1 MTAIV
6 ARDVRIEYPIL
17 QTTDRS
23 LKRRFVNAATGGRI
37 ARDARN
43 HVVVTA
49 LDGVSFTIDVGERVA
64 LVGHNGSGKTT
75 LLRAMA
81 GVYEPS
87 SGSLEVSGT
96 VSSFIDIAIGFDPDA
111 TGRENVYLR
120 GFIMGM
126 TRSDIEERMDDIKT
140 FSGLGD
146 YLELPLRTYSS
157 GMHLRLAFSV
167 ATSMHRDIVLMDEWL
182 SVGDADFATN
192 AETRLHEFVERTAIL
207 VLATHSDDLARRFC
221 NRRIELSQGR
231 VIRDEPIVRAVS

>member
-1 MTAIV
+1 MIV
-6 ARDVRIEYPIL
+6 AQDVRIEYPIL

-23 LKRRFVNAATGGRI
+23 LKRRFVSAATGGRI

-49 LDGVSFTIDVGERVA
+49 LDGVSFAIGAGERVA

-75 LLRAMA
+75 LLRAIA

-87 SGSLEVSGT
+87 GGRLSVDGT
-96 VSSFIDIAIGFDPDA
+96 ISSFIDISIGFDPDA

-126 TRSDIEERMDDIKT
+126 TRTDIAQRMEDIQS

-146 YLELPLRTYSS
+146 YLELPLRSYSS
-157 GMHLRLAFSV
+157 GMLLRLAFAV
-167 ATSMHRDIVLMDEWL
+167 ATALPRDIVLMDEWL
-182 SVGDADFATN
+182 SVGDADFA
-192 AETRLHEFVERTAIL
+192 ARAASRLHEFVARTSIL
-207 VLATHSDDLARRFC
+207 VLATHSDELANRFC
-221 NRRIELSQGR
+221 NRRVELQQGR
-231 VIRDEPIVRAVS
+231 VVSDERIG